1 MEQTI
6 VTGQMITVQRLTPD
20 STALDAINR
29 VIESAVLGWNLAER
43 VKRLVLPSYR
53 YTPLDVQHLSVT
65 VARDQK
71 DDIVGVASWEEADAV
86 DSPQI
91 GAALVLHGLFVA
103 PRQQGRGIGGLLV
116 DQVVKV
122 AAGSGY
128 DALLVKAQRDA
139 QGFFASQGFRSL
151 TVGDAAH
158 DYAHR
163 LWRPVQQPRHQPHNA
178 NSHR

>member
-1 MEQTI
+1 MEQT
-6 VTGQMITVQRLTPD
+6 ITVQRLTPD
-20 STALDAINR
+20 ITALEAINR

-53 YTPLDVQHLSVT
+53 YTALDVQHLSFA
-65 VARDQK
+65 VARNQR
-71 DDIVGVASWEEADAV
+71 DDIVGVASWEEVDAV

-91 GAALVLHGLFVA
+91 GAALALHGLFVA
-103 PRQQGRGIGGLLV
+103 PRHQGHGIGGLLV

-122 AAGSGY
+122 AAGNGY

-139 QGFFASQGFRSL
+139 QAFFAGQGFESL
-151 TVGDAAH
+151 PVGDAAH

-163 LWRPVQQPRHQPHNA
+163 LWRPVQQPRRQRHNA
-178 NSHR
+178 ESRR

>member
-6 VTGQMITVQRLTPD
+6 VTGQAITVQRLTPD
-20 STALDAINR
+20 ITALDAINR
-29 VIESAVLGWNLAER
+29 VIESAVLGWDLAER

-53 YTPLDVQHLSVT
+53 YTPLDAQHLSFA
-65 VARDQK
+65 VARNRQ
-71 DDIVGVASWEEADAV
+71 DDIIGVASWEEADAV

-103 PRQQGRGIGGLLV
+103 PKHQGRGIGGLLV
-116 DQVVKV
+116 DQVVKA

-128 DALLVKAQRDA
+128 DTLLVKAQRDA

-151 TVGDAAH
+151 PVGDTAR

-163 LWRPVQQPRHQPHNA
+163 LWRPVQQTRRQQHNA
-178 NSHR
+178 ECK

>member
-1 MEQTI
+1 MERTI
-6 VTGQMITVQRLTPD
+6 VTGQAITVQRLTPD

-29 VIESAVLGWNLAER
+29 VIESAVLGWDLAER

-53 YTPLDVQHLSVT
+53 YTPLDVQHLSFA
-65 VARDQK
+65 VARDRH

-103 PRQQGRGIGGLLV
+103 PRHQGRGIGSLLV
-116 DQVVKV
+116 DEVVKV
-122 AAGSGY
+122 AAANGY

-139 QGFFASQGFRSL
+139 QGFFASRGFRSL
-151 TVGDAAH
+151 PLGDAAH

-178 NSHR
+178 DPHR